1 MLANME
7 VVRCVEEVG
16 EEELR
21 AFLRG
26 VRVFGFHSA
35 ACGTVDRHLL
45 GLSSYDG
52 QRAYVA
58 AWLDLEEA
66 RRTLEHEL
74 VHDLSR
80 WRRRPCE
87 PRLISPLRNPRLR
100 SMQGGHLIEGGDFYE
115 ERV

>member
-52 QRAYVA
+52 QRACVA

-66 RRTLEHEL
+66 RRTLEHET
-74 VHDLSR
+74 SR
-80 WRRRPCE
+80 AGGGGLASLASSRRCATPGCAPC
-87 PRLISPLRNPRLR
+87 R
-100 SMQGGHLIEGGDFYE
+100 GGI
-115 ERV
+115 